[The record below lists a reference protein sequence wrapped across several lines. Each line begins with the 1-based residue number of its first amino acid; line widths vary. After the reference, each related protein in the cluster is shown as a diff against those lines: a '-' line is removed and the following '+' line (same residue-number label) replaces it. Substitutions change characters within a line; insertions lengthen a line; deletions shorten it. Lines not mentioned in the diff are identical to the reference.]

1 MDRPSFWICWGIVA
15 LVMTFILGMIIGNFG
30 IAFIISAAIIV
41 VIWVIWFL
49 ADKAKDNSVGSGVS
63 SGSAVKPQQV
73 SPTSKQ
79 ADEIDMQA
87 FKGNENAGQKK
98 GCPEK
103 NSPARVIGPR
113 KDAAEDAKNFGNAEL
128 ADSLEDFVEVMR
140 NQYNVFT
147 SDPNPVTNVQAYEA
161 FFENSVWLMEYSA
174 EFADRL
180 SDDFLSADTRC
191 EDDDWYLLA
200 EDEMEDISNS
210 VLKDWILHA
219 VEEMRKQYYDVF
231 YGEYDEKASDDF
243 LLNATLLVDYDFE
256 LLRRLK
262 VWSASCG
269 TDDDEDG
276 DDIDDEVESYDEEND
291 TDIEDE
297 EEIGKIDVS
306 DFERRE

>member
-1 MDRPSFWICWGIVA
+1 M
-15 LVMTFILGMIIGNFG
+15 
-30 IAFIISAAIIV
+30 
-41 VIWVIWFL
+41 
-49 ADKAKDNSVGSGVS
+49 
-63 SGSAVKPQQV
+63 
-73 SPTSKQ
+73 
-79 ADEIDMQA
+79 
-87 FKGNENAGQKK
+87 
-98 GCPEK
+98 
-103 NSPARVIGPR
+103 
-113 KDAAEDAKNFGNAEL
+113 
-128 ADSLEDFVEVMR
+128 EVMR

-174 EFADRL
+174 EFAGRL

-200 EDEMEDISNS
+200 EDEMEDLGNS
-210 VLKDWILHA
+210 VLKDWILHT

-243 LLNATLLVDYDFE
+243 LLNATLLVDYAFE

-262 VWSASCG
+262 AWSASRG
-269 TDDDEDG
+269 TEDEEDG
-276 DDIDDEVESYDEEND
+276 DDIDGEVESFDEEND

-297 EEIGKIDVS
+297 EEIGKLDVS